1 MKSVRSLK
9 FALILAMAGALALGA
24 GAQTITLTVD
34 ASKTG
39 PAISPL
45 LYGFFTELLSN
56 MYEGGPWA
64 EMLGDRK
71 FFYPVDSKPTQTPPN
86 SRRFVGRWRP
96 VGPDDFVTMDAKQ
109 VWVGKHS
116 PVIRLDGATPHGIQQ
131 AGLGLLQGKQYSGR
145 VLLAGEPGVTIKA
158 SLIWGPNPGD
168 RQTIEIPGV
177 RTSYAK
183 FPLKFT
189 AAGATMDGTLEIVG
203 TGKGSFH
210 IGAVSLMP
218 ADNING
224 FRADIINIWKE
235 VGPTVYRWPGGNFAS
250 GYDWRDGIGD
260 PDKRKPVYDYA
271 WNALEPNDVGIEEFM
286 TLTRILPIE
295 PYICVNDGF
304 GDAHSAAEE
313 VEYFNGAATTPMGK
327 LRAANGHPEPYK
339 VKWWNIGN
347 EMYGSWQL
355 GHMSLSHYAIKHNMF
370 AEAMRAADPTIKI
383 VASGATPAEMS
394 STDAARAIQGK
405 PQAQFG
411 DPNVDWTGGLLA
423 KSSDYLDAIAEHL
436 YPRGNQYF
444 DSEKQAWAPSEDSPI
459 DRARRLSNRV
469 KCAAEAW
476 QEYQRRFPNLKMD
489 SIPIALDEWAVGSPG
504 LLPGMTET
512 APAPGGGG
520 RGPRASMFTA
530 ISAGEAL
537 QEMFRYS
544 GNFWMGAYTASTG
557 MLSFDK
563 VAANISP
570 VGLMFKLYRRHFG
583 TIPVAITGSAP
594 QREVNG
600 TVNFDKPKVSSGS
613 DTYPVDVAAAFTP
626 DRKAL
631 TIAIIN
637 PSDTEQQIGVTLQG
651 LRLGSQGRLWKI
663 AATNWNPLN
672 APGKPRE
679 VDIVE
684 SAVNQAPTT
693 LVSPK
698 LSIQIFEFPVQ

>member
-9 FALILAMAGALALGA
+9 LALILAMAGALALGA

-34 ASKTG
+34 ASKPG

-96 VGPDDFVTMDAKQ
+96 VGPDDFVTMDTKQ

-145 VLLAGEPGVTIKA
+145 VILAGEPGVTIKA

-189 AAGATMDGTLEIVG
+189 ASGATMDGTLEIVG

-218 ADNING
+218 ADNISG
-224 FRADIINIWKE
+224 FRADIINVWKE

-347 EMYGSWQL
+347 EMYGFWQL

-370 AEAMRAADPTIKI
+370 AEAMRAVDPTIKI

-444 DSEKQAWAPSEDSPI
+444 DSAKQDWVPSEDSPV
-459 DRARRLSNRV
+459 DKARRLPNRV
-469 KCAAEAW
+469 KCAVEAW

-489 SIPIALDEWAVGSPG
+489 SIPIALDEWMSGSPG
-504 LLPGMTET
+504 VLPGMTET
-512 APAPGGGG
+512 APAPGG
-520 RGPRASMFTA
+520 RGPRASMFQA
-530 ISAGEAL
+530 ITAGEAL
-537 QEMFRYS
+537 HEMFRYS
-544 GNFWMGAYTASTG
+544 GNFLMGEYTAST
-557 MLSFDK
+557 MLLSFDK

-594 QREVNG
+594 QHDVKG

-613 DTYPVDVAAAFTP
+613 DTYPVDIAAAFTP

-637 PSDTEQQIGVTLQG
+637 PSDTEQQVGVTPQG

-693 LVSPK
+693 LASPK